1 MTDQVTSADHGQ
13 AGDPHRRLAA
23 HLYGLIVSGAV
34 LATAPDD
41 FRLSRVALLLLI
53 TLAIYWAAET
63 YAHLMAARA
72 VVQRDLTRAENRTI
86 VLDGWPLVSASA
98 VPLVFLA
105 GEAVLGIDTPV
116 ALKLTLAVN
125 AILLVIAGW
134 RIGAD
139 GGLKGFRLVVSA
151 AIAGLL
157 GISLVALKTLMH

>member
-1 MTDQVTSADHGQ
+1 MDGATSAAHGQ
-13 AGDPHRRLAA
+13 EGDPHRRLAA

-34 LATAPDD
+34 LATAPDE
-41 FRLSRVALLLLI
+41 FRLSRVAVLLLI

-72 VVQRDLTRAENRTI
+72 VVQRDLTRAESRTI
-86 VLDGWPLVSASA
+86 VSDGWPLVSASA

-105 GEAVLGIDTPV
+105 AEALLGIETSV
-116 ALKLTLAVN
+116 ALKLTLGVN

-139 GGLKGFRLVVSA
+139 GGLRGFRLALSA
-151 AIAGLL
+151 VIAGLL
-157 GISLVALKTLMH
+157 GVSLVALKALMH